1 MRTIFIIVKKE
12 FLQIFRNKAMLPL
25 LTVIPIVQLILLSY
39 AASNEVKNLGLVIYD
54 ADHSSYSRQLRDK
67 FTASGYF
74 ILKSMPD
81 NMAQAQRYLQTDE
94 ADIIMNIPAGFERDL
109 LKDKVSEIQL
119 QVNAINGSKGGLA
132 GSYAATVIGDFNRQ
146 ILPEAFRTAAVKVQ
160 KMPSFNVTHSNW
172 YNPSLDYKIFMVPGI
187 LGTIVVILTL
197 ILAAMNV
204 VREKELGT
212 IEQINVSPIKRHEFI
227 IGKLLPFL
235 FIGLFDLVIGLA
247 AGKLIFDIPMVGSL
261 WLVFAFCVVDI
272 IVVLGIG
279 LLISTTVNTQQ
290 QAMFIAWFFMMIFIL
305 MSGLFTPVESMPKWA
320 QYMTIPNPITHF
332 VAVMRKVLLKGS
344 GWADIKMHFYIM
356 GIMAITINALAVMA
370 YQKRG

>member
-12 FLQIFRNKAMLPL
+12 FLQVFRNKAMLPL

-54 ADHSSYSRQLRDK
+54 ADHSAYSRQLRDK
-67 FTASGYF
+67 FTASEYF
-74 ILKSMPD
+74 VLKSMPD
-81 NMAQAQRYLQTDE
+81 NMKQARRYLQTDE
-94 ADIIMNIPAGFERDL
+94 ADIILNIPANFEQNL
-109 LKDKVSEIQL
+109 LKGQLSEVQL

-132 GSYAATVIGDFNRQ
+132 GSYAAMVIRDFNQQ
-146 ILPEAFRTAAVKVQ
+146 ILPEALRTAAVKVQ
-160 KMPSFNVTHSNW
+160 KMPSFNITHSNW
-172 YNPSLDYKIFMVPGI
+172 YNPDLDYKIFMVPGI
-187 LGTIVVILTL
+187 LGTIVVILAL
-197 ILAAMNV
+197 ILTAMNV

-235 FIGLFDLVIGLA
+235 FIGLFDLVIGLT
-247 AGKLIFDIPMVGSL
+247 AGKLIFDIPIVGSL
-261 WLVFAFCVVDI
+261 WLIFAFCVVDI

-290 QAMFIAWFFMMIFIL
+290 QAMFVAWFFMMIFIL

-332 VAVMRKVLLKGS
+332 VAVMRKVVLKGS
-344 GWADIKMHFYIM
+344 GWVDIKMHFYIM
-356 GIMAITINALAVMA
+356 GMMAVVINALAVMA
-370 YQKRG
+370 YRKRG